1 MNVLRAIPPVS
12 LFALA
17 FVAATAAAQAPEP
30 SDRVVTAQAPIVEG
44 NAVNAKKRALADAF
58 RQAVER
64 AWGELLKE
72 GAPLPQPV
80 PPVVAQLKASFAN
93 SAQRFVRSY
102 RLIEQTTEGGLLRVM
117 VEADVDTA
125 LLRRELDRARGGAG
139 TALPTLPRP
148 VVTVFL
154 VGGTAPVAANLAG
167 ALTSAGVASRLNPAQ
182 AEAPLLETAAKQ
194 NSAAIF
200 VVGSSTSEGLVR
212 GAGRMS
218 VKCSLRSRVFPLP
231 VQPGR
236 PSVEHADEERGFG
249 VDDAQARTA
258 CFERVTAAAVR
269 SLVGALHS
277 PTVASPFV
285 TLVLD
290 IADSAVIPPL
300 LQALRRIGG
309 VSATEVRQVAAT
321 TAELRVFT
329 RNASAVLMQSLVR
342 ETTGKLSLTSTQASI
357 DQLALRVR
365 PIEASPSEE
374 ARP

>member
-125 LLRRELDRARGGAG
+125 LFRRELDRAGWKD
-139 TALPTLPRP
+139 
-148 VVTVFL
+148 VSVF
-154 VGGTAPVAANLAG
+154 
-167 ALTSAGVASRLNPAQ
+167 AS
-182 AEAPLLETAAKQ
+182 
-194 NSAAIF
+194 
-200 VVGSSTSEGLVR
+200 GSLSGQR
-212 GAGRMS
+212 
-218 VKCSLRSRVFPLP
+218 
-231 VQPGR
+231 
-236 PSVEHADEERGFG
+236 
-249 VDDAQARTA
+249 
-258 CFERVTAAAVR
+258 
-269 SLVGALHS
+269 
-277 PTVASPFV
+277 AS
-285 TLVLD
+285 
-290 IADSAVIPPL
+290 
-300 LQALRRIGG
+300 
-309 VSATEVRQVAAT
+309 
-321 TAELRVFT
+321 
-329 RNASAVLMQSLVR
+329 
-342 ETTGKLSLTSTQASI
+342 
-357 DQLALRVR
+357 
-365 PIEASPSEE
+365 
-374 ARP
+374 